1 MILTLG
7 TTPAVQRVMRFGQLT
22 VDAVNRA
29 SSVTEAAAG
38 KAINVAKVAAALGQP
53 VLTLGLLGGDRGKT
67 IIANLQQLGVRHEF
81 VAVDPPTR
89 MCVTLVDESAGTTTE
104 LVEESSPVEAG
115 DYQKLLELLSAKLQ
129 GARVLVLSGTLTPG
143 GPAEF
148 YRDCVARAS
157 AAGVASIVDAKGE
170 PLLAALSARPTVV
183 KPNLAE
189 LSQTLGKP
197 LIRDADIRDAAR
209 RLVTGGAG
217 WALVT
222 RGPRPAILCDGE
234 SFWTVHIP
242 AVKAVNPIGSGDAV
256 AAGLAASLSRGVA
269 MPEACRLGIACG
281 AANAM
286 TALAGEVHQSDV
298 QALLPQVRIERT

>member
-1 MILTLG
+1 MIITLG

-29 SSVTEAAAG
+29 TSVTEAAAG
-38 KAINVAKVAAALGQP
+38 KAVNVAKVAAALGQQ
-53 VLTLGLLGGDRGKT
+53 VLALGLLGGDRGET
-67 IIANLQQLGVRHEF
+67 IIANLEQLGVRHEF
-81 VAVDPPTR
+81 VPVAPATR

-115 DYQKLLELLSAKLQ
+115 DYERLLELLSANLH

-143 GPAEF
+143 GPTGF
-148 YRDCVARAS
+148 YRNCVARAS
-157 AAGVASIVDAKGE
+157 AAGVATILDAKGE
-170 PLLAALSARPTVV
+170 ALLAALSAHPTVV

-189 LSQTLGKP
+189 LSQTLATP
-197 LIRDADIRDAAR
+197 LVSDVEIRDGAR
-209 RLVTGGAG
+209 RLVAGGAG

-222 RGPRPAILCDGE
+222 RGPQPAILTDGE
-234 SFWTVHIP
+234 SSWTIRTP

-256 AAGLAASLSRGVA
+256 AAGLAAGLARGLT

-286 TALAGEVHQSDV
+286 TALAGEVHPADV
-298 QALLPQVRIERT
+298 EALLPQVRVERT